1 MIIFSAIRRAI
12 SQHIGT
18 SLLPISISFNLSDFH
33 KLLEVSVL
41 QAAKSAVGV
50 NDKRLMSGS
59 TDSCYYLEISK
70 IIFNSDNCESGKK
83 ASNLPHLCVFAHSL
97 LSKLLEQ

>member
-1 MIIFSAIRRAI
+1 MILFSAVRRAI
-12 SQHIGT
+12 SQHNGA

-50 NDKRLMSGS
+50 NDKRLTSCS
-59 TDSCYYLEISK
+59 TDLYYYLEISNS
-70 IIFNSDNCESGKK
+70 IIISDNGMSGI
-83 ASNLPHLCVFAHSL
+83 
-97 LSKLLEQ
+97 